1 MVSKVNRVAL
11 VTGAGRGI
19 GRGIAVAL
27 AERGWTVV
35 VNYRGNAEA
44 AAETV
49 RRVEQAG
56 GQGLAVQADVAS
68 AADRERLVETTL
80 RECGRIDLL
89 VNNAGMAPRQRA
101 DVLETGEASYDEVMA
116 VNLKGPFFLTQRVA
130 KAMIALIEAGLFEAH
145 EADADGPDGT
155 SLGMYSSL
163 AMSPS
168 PTSAYSECMRPTIV
182 NVGSLSAYTSSTNRA
197 EYCLSKAGAAM
208 MTALYADRLAGYGI
222 HVYEVRPG
230 IIETDMTRGVRERY
244 DSLIAAGLTP
254 IRRWGQP
261 EDVARAV
268 VALAEGALPFSTGE
282 VINVDGGFHLRRL

>member
-1 MVSKVNRVAL
+1 VVSDVGRVAL

-27 AERGWTVV
+27 AERGWAVV

-56 GQGLAVQADVAS
+56 GRGLAVQANVAS
-68 AADRERLVETTL
+68 AADRDRLVETVL

-89 VNNAGMAPRQRA
+89 VNNAGMAPRQRV

-130 KAMIALIEAGLFEAH
+130 KAMIALIEAGLYEADK
-145 EADADGPDGT
+145 ADADGSDGT
-155 SLGMYSSL
+155 SLGMYSS
-163 AMSPS
+163 
-168 PTSAYSECMRPTIV
+168 PTSAYSGCIRPTIV

-197 EYCLSKAGAAM
+197 EYCLSKAGVAM

-268 VALAEGALPFSTGE
+268 VALADGALPFSTGE